1 MTSNQKQYINFSEKF
16 DELASDIDDTCLV
29 DSGGQVSTISLE
41 LAKKLGLEIF
51 DEYGNIVSQRDAL
64 KEPKTTSTRHGVSCS
79 AEKKSRYDA
88 GTKVPFLRNKHRIKD
103 SSKLLRLEIRFEILE
118 DDLIELKRG
127 IDDIKKTLSKPK
139 SKTKHNTSS
148 DSSESD

>member
-1 MTSNQKQYINFSEKF
+1 MTGKKYKYT
-16 DELASDIDDTCLV
+16 DTNAPTMAEECYV
-29 DSGGQVSTISLE
+29 SSTPHSMRSISG
-41 LAKKLGLEIF
+41 
-51 DEYGNIVSQRDAL
+51 
-64 KEPKTTSTRHGVSCS
+64 
-79 AEKKSRYDA
+79 KKSRYDA